1 MTEWFPR
8 LDRDL
13 CTGCGD
19 CIAVCPTGAL
29 ALADGKAVLVFP
41 DLCTYCAA
49 CETICPV
56 GAIELPYLICK
67 LEDSHE

>member
-29 ALADGKAVLVFP
+29 ALVDGKAALVFP
-41 DLCTYCAA
+41 DSMHLLRHLRDHLS
-49 CETICPV
+49 
-56 GAIELPYLICK
+56 GRR
-67 LEDSHE
+67 D

>member
-1 MTEWFPR
+1 MSEWFPR
-8 LDRDL
+8 LDRET

-19 CIAVCPTGAL
+19 CIAACPTGAL
-29 ALADGKAVLVFP
+29 AQVEGKAALVFP

-56 GAIELPYLICK
+56 SAIELPYLVCK
-67 LEDSHE
+67 IEDNHE